1 MHVVVK
7 PNCSAGSDGVSKCG
21 SIEEAVT
28 AFYLINGVMNGL
40 GQVNNG
46 ALVQVLTTK
55 CNSDNNCVCF
65 RSF

>member
-1 MHVVVK
+1 MYVVVK
-7 PNCSAGSDGVSKCG
+7 PNSSAGSDGVSKCG

-46 ALVQVLTTK
+46 ALVQVLE
-55 CNSDNNCVCF
+55 S
-65 RSF
+65 